1 MRLLLGLIAI
11 LVIAFH
17 SFQLQAARIRVSQE
31 SRPDAGDFDE
41 NVLGTI
47 ESADTEG
54 VSAAEFYSYSEEYYY
69 SFGRNGPRL
78 RADTSQIFVVSAQE
92 GLTLF
97 VVHDRP
103 DDEDGGA
110 AVLRLK
116 LEGDPDGA
124 SILVFDDP
132 FSDWDSYETQLDQT
146 LFITRHRWFPCC
158 TDGLVLGTLEG
169 SWRLF
174 IEFPRE
180 DDFYGSETIQGMKFW
195 TVLSAGG
202 SAIPLAME
210 KGRRVRLDP
219 VRALA
224 KKHLPRLRNSDKGR
238 VKDLKLRQLTRD
250 PTS

>member
-1 MRLLLGLIAI
+1 MRLILGLIAI
-11 LVIAFH
+11 LVIAFP

-31 SRPDAGDFDE
+31 SRPGAGDFDE

-47 ESADTEG
+47 ESADAGG

-69 SFGRNGPRL
+69 SFGGNGPRL
-78 RADTSQIFVVSAQE
+78 RADTSQIFVVSAKE

-97 VVHDRP
+97 IVHDRP

-116 LEGDPDGA
+116 VEGDPDGA
-124 SILVFDDP
+124 DILVFDDP
-132 FSDWDSYETQLDQT
+132 FSDWDSYEIQLDQR

-174 IEFPRE
+174 IEFPLD
-180 DDFYGSETIQGMKFW
+180 DDFYGPETIQGMRFW

-202 SAIPLAME
+202 SEIPLEME

-224 KKHLPRLRNSDKGR
+224 QKTPPRLRNSDKGR

-250 PTS
+250 RPS

>member
-1 MRLLLGLIAI
+1 MRLILGLIAI
-11 LVIAFH
+11 LVIAFP
-17 SFQLQAARIRVSQE
+17 SFPLQAARIRVSQE
-31 SRPDAGDFDE
+31 SRPGAGDFDE

-47 ESADTEG
+47 ESADTGG

-69 SFGRNGPRL
+69 SFGGNGPRL
-78 RADTSQIFVVSAQE
+78 RADTSQIFVVSAKE

-97 VVHDRP
+97 IVHDSP
-103 DDEDGGA
+103 DDEDGGI

-116 LEGDPDGA
+116 VEGDPDGA
-124 SILVFDDP
+124 DILVFDDP
-132 FSDWDSYETQLDQT
+132 FSDWDSYEIQLDQR
-146 LFITRHRWFPCC
+146 LFIARHRWFPCC

-174 IEFPRE
+174 IEFPVE
-180 DDFYGSETIQGMKFW
+180 DEFFGSETIQGLRFW

-202 SAIPLAME
+202 SEIPLAME

-224 KKHLPRLRNSDKGR
+224 QKTPPSLQTYGGR
-238 VKDLKLRQLTRD
+238 RGD
-250 PTS
+250 